1 MKPATRRE
9 RTLACHKAVHYGY
22 PIVSPPVS
30 IFAFVRNGA
39 RSVRRAVDSIVAQS
53 NPNIEFVVQD
63 GASTDGTLEILKSY
77 RDRIKLRSGPD
88 HSPTEAFWRSLPR
101 CAGNIVGSCL
111 VDEGLLPNAVERAV
125 WAFEADET
133 IGAMTGD
140 ALITDIHGNIT
151 GSWTNGPSNWST
163 T

>member
-1 MKPATRRE
+1 M
-9 RTLACHKAVHYGY
+9 
-22 PIVSPPVS
+22 SPPVS

-77 RDRIKLRSGPD
+77 RDRIKHRSGPD
-88 HSPTEAFWRSLPR
+88 LSPTDAFWRSIPR
-101 CAGNIVGSCL
+101 CAGNIVDHALSMKGCCQMPLS
-111 VDEGLLPNAVERAV
+111 GPSGH
-125 WAFEADET
+125 FEADET
-133 IGAMTGD
+133 IGAMMTGD

-151 GSWTNGPSNWST
+151 GSWANGPPKWST